1 VLRDWALRVVP
12 GIGVV
17 SRSDSTA
24 LIIAD
29 ASAVDVTQRLLG
41 AIAAH
46 EARITSGPVSSRQ
59 LIRDIA
65 TVFAEVEVLPP
76 FALVADEGEGIAL
89 LLHGDL
95 SAVIRS
101 VDGSVEEISGR
112 MSQTWVDRIL
122 TDPLEELC
130 LGPRS
135 DSDGDIPFDLQVGV
149 VPGAGIAFTK
159 GPVSGV
165 APRRE
170 PVRRAE
176 DDSVSSVP
184 PPPAPRPAPEVE
196 ESPESVPVAAP
207 PPDSVQALDPLAP
220 AVGEAVIVKGVMCT
234 RGHFNNPSVS
244 YCSVCG
250 VSMMNLTLRAVDG
263 PRPPL
268 GVFVLADGTVVSVDQ
283 DMVIGREPES
293 HPDVIAGL
301 AKPVVIDD
309 PNLSMSRAH
318 AVVRL
323 INWNVTLCDNGS
335 SNGTSFIPP
344 DSESKTRLFGSEAV
358 TIKVGTKLVLGDY
371 MMTFNSSLH

>member
-1 VLRDWALRVVP
+1 M
-12 GIGVV
+12 V

-24 LIIAD
+24 LLIAD
-29 ASAVDVTQRLLG
+29 GAAVDVTQRILG
-41 AIAAH
+41 AITAH
-46 EARITSGPVSSRQ
+46 EARVTSGPVSSRQ

-95 SAVIRS
+95 SAVIRP
-101 VDGSVEEISGR
+101 VDGAVEEISGR

-130 LGPRS
+130 VGARS
-135 DSDGDIPFDLQVGV
+135 DSDVGIPFDLQVGV
-149 VPGAGIAFTK
+149 VPGAGIALSK
-159 GPVSGV
+159 APISGV

-170 PVRRAE
+170 PERRIE
-176 DDSVSSVP
+176 DQSASSVP
-184 PPPAPRPAPEVE
+184 PPPAPQSPAPEVE
-196 ESPESVPVAAP
+196 QAPVPAAP
-207 PPDSVQALDPLAP
+207 LPEPVSAADPLAP
-220 AVGEAVIVKGVMCT
+220 AVDEAVIVKGVMCT

-268 GVFVLADGTVVSVDQ
+268 GVFVLADGTVVSVDR

-323 INWNVTLCDNGS
+323 INWSVTVCDNGS
-335 SNGTSFIPP
+335 SNGTSYIPP

-371 MMTFNSSLH
+371 LMTFNSSLH